1 MNIAIVGAGL
11 MGRLLALSLLR
22 DNKLRDKKLDH
33 TKSEN
38 ITITLFDKDNKLAH
52 NSAAYAA
59 AGLLT
64 PLGESLHCE
73 PNIVEMGFKSLR
85 LWPTLLDS
93 LDEETFFQQTGAI
106 MVSHEQ
112 DKGDYQRVI
121 RHLKNNYPEQS
132 LQTLDRQGL
141 LALEPEIGR
150 NFNQGLYLPQEGQIG
165 NRRLLSALRKQ
176 LEKESEGTEKT
187 NTLHWLSECEV
198 LEIDTMELMS
208 TVTYLHG
215 GEKKSHDFELVID
228 CRGTG
233 ASHKNSQ
240 SHCATLSDLRSV
252 RGEIFQL
259 FAPDVHI
266 SRPIRLM
273 HPRYQL
279 YIAPKEKGVYVVGA
293 TEIESDDTSPITVRS
308 AMELLSAA
316 YSVHPGFA
324 EANIRQH
331 VSQCRPAFSDNQP
344 KIIVQN
350 SLIQV
355 NGLFRHGFLIAPVV
369 LEQSLAVITNYI
381 NNTNI
386 TLPHTDLLPVTV
398 MKSDSNNRLSDGLS
412 KDLSKGL
419 SDDSSNNL
427 SNNSSH
433 SAESHS
439 ANNSDE
445 KFNKQQGKESLHE
458 HSY

>member
-22 DNKLRDKKLDH
+22 GEQLRQKQ
-33 TKSEN
+33 SQN
-38 ITITLFDKDNKLAH
+38 VTITLFDKDNRLAH

-64 PLGESLHCE
+64 PLGESLHCQ
-73 PNIVEMGFKSLR
+73 PNIVSMGFESLR

-93 LDEETFFQQTGAI
+93 LDEYTFFQQTGAI

-112 DKGDYQRVI
+112 DKGDYQRFV
-121 RHLKNNYPEQS
+121 RHLSNNYPEQE
-132 LQTLDRQGL
+132 LLRLDRQAL

-150 NFNQGLYLPQEGQIG
+150 SFNQGLYLPQEGQLG
-165 NRRLLSALRKQ
+165 NRRLLVALRKQ
-176 LEKESEGTEKT
+176 LEKEGQRAVPGNNSSGNQLK
-187 NTLHWLSECEV
+187 WLTECEV
-198 LEIDTMELMS
+198 VEINTSEKSS
-208 TVTYLHG
+208 TVAYLQNGVKH
-215 GEKKSHDFELVID
+215 SQQFELVID

-233 ASHKNSQ
+233 ATSKNSH
-240 SHCATLSDLRSV
+240 SSCAPLADLRSV
-252 RGEIFQL
+252 RGELFQL
-259 FAPDVHI
+259 FAPDVNI
-266 SRPIRLM
+266 SRPVRLM

-279 YIAPKEKGVYVVGA
+279 YIAPKGKGFYVVGA
-293 TEIESDDTSPITVRS
+293 TEIESDDNSPMTVRS

-344 KIIVQN
+344 KITVQD

-369 LEQSLAVITNYI
+369 LAQTLAIIANLL
-381 NNTNI
+381 NSSNS
-386 TLPHTDLLPVTV
+386 TLPYADLLPVAKPV
-398 MKSDSNNRLSDGLS
+398 DI
-412 KDLSKGL
+412 
-419 SDDSSNNL
+419 
-427 SNNSSH
+427 
-433 SAESHS
+433 
-439 ANNSDE
+439 
-445 KFNKQQGKESLHE
+445 NKKESSYE

>member
-1 MNIAIVGAGL
+1 MNIAIIGAGL

-22 DNKLRDKKLDH
+22 NEQLRQKQSH
-33 TKSEN
+33 SV
-38 ITITLFDKDNKLAH
+38 TITLFDKDNKLAH

-73 PNIVEMGFKSLR
+73 PNIVSMGFESLR
-85 LWPTLLDS
+85 LWPALLDS
-93 LDEETFFQQTGAI
+93 LDEYTFFQQTGAI

-112 DKGDYQRVI
+112 DKGDYQRVV
-121 RHLKNNYPEQS
+121 RHLGNNYPEHT
-132 LQTLDRQGL
+132 LQPLNRAEL

-150 NFNQGLYLPQEGQIG
+150 SFNQGLYLPQEGQLD
-165 NRRLLSALRKQ
+165 NRRLLVALRKQ
-176 LEKESEGTEKT
+176 LEKEAQAPVSG
-187 NTLHWLSECEV
+187 NSLNWLSDCLV
-198 LEIDTMELMS
+198 TDIDVAEHS
-208 TVTYLHG
+208 TNISYQQNNINH
-215 GEKKSHDFELVID
+215 SQQFDLVID

-233 ASHKNSQ
+233 ATTKRSNST
-240 SHCATLSDLRSV
+240 CAPMADLRAV

-259 FAPDVHI
+259 FAPDVNI
-266 SRPIRLM
+266 TRPIRLM

-279 YIAPKEKGVYVVGA
+279 YIAPKQQGFYVVGA
-293 TEIESDDTSPITVRS
+293 TEIESDDDSAMTVRS

-344 KIIVQN
+344 KISVQDA
-350 SLIQV
+350 LIQV

-369 LEQSLAVITNYI
+369 LEQTLAVIANRI
-381 NNTNI
+381 NNTAVA
-386 TLPHTDLLPVTV
+386 LPYTDLLPIVF
-398 MKSDSNNRLSDGLS
+398 DGNYTCNINQPSRNLPE
-412 KDLSKGL
+412 
-419 SDDSSNNL
+419 SSY
-427 SNNSSH
+427 
-433 SAESHS
+433 
-439 ANNSDE
+439 
-445 KFNKQQGKESLHE
+445 E

>member
-1 MNIAIVGAGL
+1 MNIAIIGAGL

-22 DNKLRDKKLDH
+22 EKQPE
-33 TKSEN
+33 SV
-38 ITITLFDKDNKLAH
+38 TITLFDKDNKLAH

-73 PNIVEMGFKSLR
+73 PNIVNMGFESLR
-85 LWPTLLDS
+85 LWPALLDS
-93 LDEETFFQQTGAI
+93 LDEHTTFQQSGAI

-112 DKGDYQRVI
+112 DKGDYQRFV
-121 RHLKNNYPEQS
+121 RHLKYNYPEH
-132 LQTLDRQGL
+132 TLHTLNREEL
-141 LALEPEIGR
+141 LKLEPEIGR
-150 NFNQGLYLPQEGQIG
+150 SFNQGLYLPQEGQVG
-165 NRRLLSALRKQ
+165 NRRLLVALRKQ
-176 LEKESEGTEKT
+176 LEKESPHANSG
-187 NTLHWLSECEV
+187 NQLNWLSECQV
-198 LEIDTMELMS
+198 IGIKRDINNTNQTS
-208 TVTYLHG
+208 RISYLHDG
-215 GEKKSHDFELVID
+215 NKQCQCFDLVID

-233 ASHKNSQ
+233 ASNKHSANT
-240 SHCATLSDLRSV
+240 CAPLSDLRSV
-252 RGEIFQL
+252 RGELFQL

-279 YIAPKEKGVYVVGA
+279 YIAPKDKGFYVVGA
-293 TEIESDDTSPITVRS
+293 TEIESEDDSPMTVRS

-331 VSQCRPAFSDNQP
+331 VSQCRPAFNDNQP
-344 KIIVQN
+344 KIIAQD

-369 LEQSLAVITNYI
+369 LKQALALINNRI

-386 TLPHTDLLPVTV
+386 TLPY
-398 MKSDSNNRLSDGLS
+398 SNYLRT
-412 KDLSKGL
+412 
-419 SDDSSNNL
+419 
-427 SNNSSH
+427 
-433 SAESHS
+433 
-439 ANNSDE
+439 
-445 KFNKQQGKESLHE
+445 E
-458 HSY
+458 HPQEEMI

>member
-22 DNKLRDKKLDH
+22 NEHLRQNQSH
-33 TKSEN
+33 S
-38 ITITLFDKDNKLAH
+38 ITISLFDKDNKLAH

-73 PNIVEMGFKSLR
+73 PNIVSMGFESLR

-93 LDEETFFQQTGAI
+93 LEEHTLFQQTGAI

-112 DKGDYQRVI
+112 DKGDYQRFL
-121 RHLKNNYPEQS
+121 RHLKYNYPEQET
-132 LQTLDRQGL
+132 QTLDRQAL

-150 NFNQGLYLPQEGQIG
+150 SFNQGLYLPQEGQLG
-165 NRRLLSALRKQ
+165 NRRLLVALRKQ
-176 LEKESEGTEKT
+176 LENQSEQTRSG
-187 NTLHWLSECEV
+187 NQLNWLSECQV
-198 LEIDTMELMS
+198 VEINSSENES
-208 TVTYLHG
+208 TVTFIQD
-215 GEKKSHDFELVID
+215 KKQQSQQFNLVID

-233 ASHKNSQ
+233 ASSKNSKRD
-240 SHCATLSDLRSV
+240 CAPLADLRSV
-252 RGEIFQL
+252 RGELFQL
-259 FAPDVHI
+259 YAPDVNI
-266 SRPIRLM
+266 SRPVRLM

-279 YIAPKEKGVYVVGA
+279 YIAPKGKGFYVVGA
-293 TEIESDDTSPITVRS
+293 TEIESDDDSPMTVRS

-344 KIIVQN
+344 KITVQD

-369 LEQSLAVITNYI
+369 LKQTLAVVANQLNFTCNSTN
-381 NNTNI
+381 NP
-386 TLPHTDLLPVTV
+386 LPYSDLLPVV
-398 MKSDSNNRLSDGLS
+398 MSGRRVSQ
-412 KDLSKGL
+412 
-419 SDDSSNNL
+419 
-427 SNNSSH
+427 
-433 SAESHS
+433 AVI
-439 ANNSDE
+439 
-445 KFNKQQGKESLHE
+445 
-458 HSY
+458 

>member
-22 DNKLRDKKLDH
+22 NEKLRQKQSHNL
-33 TKSEN
+33 
-38 ITITLFDKDNKLAH
+38 TITLFDKDNKLAH

-73 PNIVEMGFKSLR
+73 PNIVSMGFESLR
-85 LWPTLLDS
+85 LWPALLDS
-93 LDEETFFQQTGAI
+93 LDEYTFFQQTGAI
-106 MVSHEQ
+106 MVGHEQ
-112 DKGDYQRVI
+112 DKGDYQRVV
-121 RHLKNNYPEQS
+121 RHLGNNYPEH
-132 LQTLDRQGL
+132 TLHPLNRAEL

-150 NFNQGLYLPQEGQIG
+150 SFNQGLYLPQEGQLD
-165 NRRLLSALRKQ
+165 NRRLLVALRKQ
-176 LEKESEGTEKT
+176 LEKEAQEPVTGNSL
-187 NTLHWLSECEV
+187 NWLSDCLV
-198 LEIDTMELMS
+198 TDIDVAEHS
-208 TVTYLHG
+208 TNISYQQNNINH
-215 GEKKSHDFELVID
+215 SQQFDLVID

-233 ASHKNSQ
+233 ATTKRSNST
-240 SHCATLSDLRSV
+240 CAPMTDLRAV

-259 FAPDVHI
+259 FAPDVNI
-266 SRPIRLM
+266 TRPIRLM

-279 YIAPKEKGVYVVGA
+279 YIAPKQQGFYVVGA
-293 TEIESDDTSPITVRS
+293 TEIESDDDSAMTVRS

-344 KIIVQN
+344 KISVQDA
-350 SLIQV
+350 LIQV

-369 LEQSLAVITNYI
+369 LEQTLAVIANRI
-381 NNTNI
+381 NNTAVA
-386 TLPHTDLLPVTV
+386 LPYTDLLPIVF
-398 MKSDSNNRLSDGLS
+398 DGNYTCNINQPSRNLPE
-412 KDLSKGL
+412 
-419 SDDSSNNL
+419 SSY
-427 SNNSSH
+427 
-433 SAESHS
+433 
-439 ANNSDE
+439 
-445 KFNKQQGKESLHE
+445 E

>member
-11 MGRLLALSLLR
+11 MGRLVALSLLR
-22 DNKLRDKKLDH
+22 QELTRHKQ
-33 TKSEN
+33 SESV
-38 ITITLFDKDNKLAH
+38 TITLFDKDNKLAH

-73 PNIVEMGFKSLR
+73 PNIVNMGFESLR
-85 LWPTLLDS
+85 LWPALLDS
-93 LDEETFFQQTGAI
+93 LDEHTIFQQTGAI

-112 DKGDYQRVI
+112 DKGDYQRFV
-121 RHLKNNYPEQS
+121 RHLKNNYPEQELKS
-132 LQTLDRQGL
+132 LNRTEL
-141 LALEPEIGR
+141 LELEPEIGR
-150 NFNQGLYLPQEGQIG
+150 SFNQALYLPQEGQLG
-165 NRRLLSALRKQ
+165 NRRLLVALRKQ
-176 LEKESEGTEKT
+176 LEKEGQQAVSANNGSG
-187 NTLHWLSECEV
+187 NQFNWLTECEV
-198 LEIDTMELMS
+198 VEIDVTEHKS
-208 TVTYLHG
+208 TVTYLQKNNQEG
-215 GEKKSHDFELVID
+215 KKKHSQEFDLVID

-233 ASHKNSQ
+233 ASSKNSA
-240 SHCATLSDLRSV
+240 CASAPLKDLRSV
-252 RGEIFQL
+252 RGELFQL

-279 YIAPKEKGVYVVGA
+279 YIAPKGKGFYVVGA
-293 TEIESDDTSPITVRS
+293 TEIESDDNSPMTVRS

-331 VSQCRPAFSDNQP
+331 ISQCRPAFSDNQP
-344 KIIVQN
+344 KITVQG

-369 LEQSLAVITNYI
+369 LEQTLAVIANQLNS
-381 NNTNI
+381 NNSP
-386 TLPHTDLLPVTV
+386 LPYAELLPVDKP
-398 MKSDSNNRLSDGLS
+398 MSI
-412 KDLSKGL
+412 
-419 SDDSSNNL
+419 
-427 SNNSSH
+427 
-433 SAESHS
+433 
-439 ANNSDE
+439 
-445 KFNKQQGKESLHE
+445 NKREPSYE